1 MNKIYIILLL
11 ALSVSFQ
18 TAFAQQKKA
27 KPKPVVKIPQTP
39 FVVFGNSSN
48 FYTNVDNPIT
58 IEVEGVAH
66 ADVQVSCSDINLSVS
81 NIGDNKYLLRPFQAG
96 TYTLDISSIRDFRS
110 TKYTVNAIDPP
121 LPTPS
126 IMLNNAG
133 LRKGGEIMVSILKG
147 ASVMLAQ
154 VENFDYDLKYVITGF
169 TLTHI
174 PKKGEPIN
182 VENQGPMFGAAVV
195 AEIQKCKA
203 GDLYIFS
210 NIKAKASGATD
221 PRPLTN
227 TIAYFVKEPVK
238 P

>member
-1 MNKIYIILLL
+1 MNKIFIFLLF
-11 ALSVSFQ
+11 ALSMTAQ
-18 TAFAQQKKA
+18 TAVAQQKKA

-39 FVVFGNSSN
+39 FVVFGNSN
-48 FYTNVDNPIT
+48 NMYTNVDNPIT
-58 IEVEGVAH
+58 ISVEGVAY

-81 NIGDNKYLLRPFQAG
+81 NIGENKYLVRPFQPG
-96 TYTLDISSIRDFRS
+96 TYTLDITSVRDFRS
-110 TKYTVNAIDPP
+110 TKYNINAIEPP

-126 IMLNNAG
+126 LMLNNVG

-154 VENFDYDLKYVITGF
+154 VENFDYELKYVITGF

-182 VENQGPMFGAAVV
+182 VENQGPMFGPAVI

-203 GDLYIFS
+203 GDMYIFS
-210 NIKAKASGATD
+210 NIKAKASGASD
-221 PRPLTN
+221 PRPLPN
-227 TIAYFVKEPVK
+227 SIAYFVKEPVK